1 MCVCVCVYMYICIYI
16 YMYIYIYI
24 YVYIYAHM
32 CVYKRT
38 NETDTYTQ
46 VGSPGFHKVI
56 EKPVAPYY
64 K

>member
-1 MCVCVCVYMYICIYI
+1 
-16 YMYIYIYI
+16 
-24 YVYIYAHM
+24 M